1 MKEDQKIQKIFTVG
15 YGDKEFENFV
25 DLLKGEGIEL
35 VVDVR
40 SFPKSKWPEYKKE
53 NLKQKLPEENTDYIH
68 LKGLGG
74 YRDEG
79 YKEYMKTENFEN
91 ALSRLED
98 LAQERET
105 AIMCLE
111 SYPSGCH
118 RRYIAQE
125 LGKRGWKIIH
135 LVGKKGRQEVLD

>member
-1 MKEDQKIQKIFTVG
+1 M
-15 YGDKEFENFV
+15 
-25 DLLKGEGIEL
+25 LKNEGIKL

-40 SFPKSKWPEYKKE
+40 SFPKSKWVDYEKE
-53 NLKQKLPEENTDYIH
+53 NLKRKLPEENIDYVH
-68 LKGLGG
+68 LEGLGG

-79 YKEYMKTENFEN
+79 YKEHMKTEEFKN
-91 ALSRLED
+91 ALSQLED

-118 RRYIAQE
+118 RRYIAQK
-125 LGKRGWKIIH
+125 LGNRGWKIIH
-135 LVGKKGRQEVLD
+135 LVGKGGKQKVLD